1 MFNTHKNKM
10 VAGLLIAGT
19 LALGSLAFQQPAST
33 PAPPREGPQ
42 NLKILPKNIDH
53 TTLIAIMHDFE
64 YALNYK
70 CGDCHAKSTTDPK
83 KLDFASDANPKK
95 DVARHMMKMMAKIN
109 KKHFKIKGKFADNY
123 VNAKFDVTC
132 YTCHHGNEHPKT
144 FPDISEIKK
153 ERHRMP
159 SGSESHQN

>member
-1 MFNTHKNKM
+1 MIKSHKNKWIAVLM
-10 VAGLLIAGT
+10 IAGIFI
-19 LALGSLAFQQPAST
+19 GSLAFQQPSARSEQ
-33 PAPPREGPQ
+33 PRERHK
-42 NLKILPKNIDH
+42 NLKILPKDIDH

-70 CGDCHAKSTTDPK
+70 CGNCHVPSATDPK

-95 DVARHMMKMMAKIN
+95 DSARRMMKMMAKIN
-109 KKHFKIKGKFADNY
+109 RKYFKIKGGFADNY

-153 ERHRMP
+153 EEHRMP
-159 SGSESHQN
+159 PPGQRAPQN